1 MDERYRHETTHN
13 GYSIFL
19 DFFFLF
25 ICLHHQVWKRKMR
38 RPSSIGKEKE
48 PKFFFRR
55 LCWPHR
61 IQVIKNFRSRRLPFE
76 SAVHKTRTVA
86 TTAIKASGTGQKCFT
101 CSTQHFLM
109 SSYLFI
115 PPAAWY
121 LTLPLLF
128 LYDSIELFVW
138 GAVSCHKAAIILSKQ
153 QHTRGRTKWIR
164 RGTGT
169 IFWRLAQDG
178 RAHFYDVFHRDVAR
192 GSSLSLHLPLRHAG
206 VVTPAGPNGSSPER
220 RRRSFVTQ
228 SVNSAGAVA
237 NPPPFLHVSP
247 WPRKVATPHRVVM
260 ATTNSITRHV
270 STATLLIHNFLPEK
284 RRERS
289 WETSLSISD
298 WTDWPTPNH
307 VGVN

>member
-1 MDERYRHETTHN
+1 MVIPSSST
-13 GYSIFL
+13 
-19 DFFFLF
+19 FFFYLSAF
-25 ICLHHQVWKRKMR
+25 TIKFEKKNETPEFNRKRKR
-38 RPSSIGKEKE
+38 AQV
-48 PKFFFRR
+48 FFRR

-284 RRERS
+284 RS

>member
-61 IQVIKNFRSRRLPFE
+61 IQVIKNFRTRRLPFE

-138 GAVSCHKAAIILSKQ
+138 GAVSCHKAAIILSQQ
-153 QHTRGRTKWIR
+153 QHT
-164 RGTGT
+164 
-169 IFWRLAQDG
+169 
-178 RAHFYDVFHRDVAR
+178 
-192 GSSLSLHLPLRHAG
+192 HAG
-206 VVTPAGPNGSSPER
+206 PHEMNPSRNG
-220 RRRSFVTQ
+220 
-228 SVNSAGAVA
+228 
-237 NPPPFLHVSP
+237 
-247 WPRKVATPHRVVM
+247 
-260 ATTNSITRHV
+260 
-270 STATLLIHNFLPEK
+270 HNFLAARARWPCTFL
-284 RRERS
+284 RRFPPRCCARLF
-289 WETSLSISD
+289 SLSTSPF
-298 WTDWPTPNH
+298 TTR
-307 VGVN
+307 GRRYTCRA